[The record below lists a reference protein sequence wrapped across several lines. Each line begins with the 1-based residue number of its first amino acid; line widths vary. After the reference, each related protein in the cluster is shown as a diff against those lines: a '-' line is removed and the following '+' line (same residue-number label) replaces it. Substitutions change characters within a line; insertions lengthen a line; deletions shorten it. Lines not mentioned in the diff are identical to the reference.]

1 MPVRKIKHLKAFWA
15 ERPLCYL
22 PRHPGVPVPR
32 FPVPEFAVLG
42 IPVPRI
48 PASGIPVPGILVPE
62 GRAALAATPRRGR
75 SRGRLMAGRFRPPG
89 PGRTAPG
96 RTARGRTAPGRM
108 AAGRMVADRMTADP
122 DARRG
127 RDGRGRRAAPERRA
141 ATARE
146 AGPHHAKGCPA
157 VAPRRGA
164 AAGPPGRGHVA
175 GRPGSRRAGSLAG
188 QPGSRAGR
196 PRAAGR
202 DRLAGRPRL
211 ASSAP
216 GMAWAADRP
225 GPAMVPN
232 RRPAPGPGTLRPDFR
247 AAVERSPYGPRRA
260 AVRSSRRE
268 KRRAKRLVVRCEKRL
283 VVRRP
288 RSAGERPREHPRTPG
303 ASWSPEGRRTRGTW
317 PRPRGLACAR
327 RGERRSGH
335 LANTRWSASVPVPAS
350 GSARTPPPG
359 AGDQRAAGDA
369 TFRPW

>member
-1 MPVRKIKHLKAFWA
+1 
-15 ERPLCYL
+15 
-22 PRHPGVPVPR
+22 
-32 FPVPEFAVLG
+32 
-42 IPVPRI
+42 
-48 PASGIPVPGILVPE
+48 
-62 GRAALAATPRRGR
+62 
-75 SRGRLMAGRFRPPG
+75 MAGRFRPAGPG
-89 PGRTAPG
+89 RPAPGRTAPG
-96 RTARGRTAPGRM
+96 QMAADRM
-108 AAGRMVADRMTADP
+108 AADRMAADP
-122 DARRG
+122 GARRG

-141 ATARE
+141 ATARA
-146 AGPHHAKGCPA
+146 AGPHHAEGCPA

-164 AAGPPGRGHVA
+164 AAGPPGMGHVA

-216 GMAWAADRP
+216 GMAWAAEAADRP

-268 KRRAKRLVVRCEKRL
+268 KRCEKRL
-283 VVRRP
+283 VVRRS

-350 GSARTPPPG
+350 GSAPGTPPPG